1 MNTPTGHNY
10 IMLTGAGFTAN
21 FGTPLESGF
30 INWILPAIKDD
41 TQLSKIFN
49 KHSNFE
55 AAYTEIMNREFS
67 DVQKKLVHEA
77 LVKQFKEMNSAYK
90 KAFIESFQ
98 QFPYNY

>member
-1 MNTPTGHNY
+1 
-10 IMLTGAGFTAN
+10 
-21 FGTPLESGF
+21 
-30 INWILPAIKDD
+30 
-41 TQLSKIFN
+41 
-49 KHSNFE
+49 
-55 AAYTEIMNREFS
+55 MNREFS